1 MGRYLW
7 SFVNHL
13 SAEYRGYKRA
23 IKEFVGLDPERAAL
37 ESRRRLYE
45 YLIYCR
51 TYSTYWR
58 ERWPKEAMNF
68 RPEEA
73 EDVLALL
80 PRLGKKELR
89 EFLDELRIRPEARKA
104 GDGYPPIRNQ
114 RTLKSGGSTGVP
126 VMIYIDDVYMERNR
140 ATCDFFYSLCGLQ
153 PGEPFFYIWGS
164 PNELADIK
172 NSRKK
177 QLSSWLRGMRR
188 LPAFGLSPEKIHEI
202 RDELSG
208 QSDVRSAICFTSVLE
223 TVVTYAEKEELSLR
237 KLDRALTGG
246 GLLHPRLRELIL
258 KHFATEVFDT
268 YGSRDFGLMAHETPA
283 HDGLSVAEWFNKV
296 EVLDSAGRHVRAGEK
311 GEIHITAI
319 NNYSCALIKV
329 EMGDT
334 ARWYPDR
341 GRSPIPAPRLMELTG
356 RTVEHLSG
364 PNGVVID
371 PSAVIHIVG
380 AVIAP
385 AWLRK
390 FQLVQR
396 SPVRYVLR
404 TEGWGGAVAETELRE
419 LQTRLRAEL
428 ANLIGHPVELDVVVL
443 DEIPPLR
450 SGKHQYC
457 LKEFEETQNVSRV

>member
-1 MGRYLW
+1 LRNCLEALR
-7 SFVNHL
+7 V
-13 SAEYRGYKRA
+13 A
-23 IKEFVGLDPERAAL
+23 PETRN
-37 ESRRRLYE
+37 
-45 YLIYCR
+45 
-51 TYSTYWR
+51 
-58 ERWPKEAMNF
+58 P
-68 RPEEA
+68 
-73 EDVLALL
+73 
-80 PRLGKKELR
+80 
-89 EFLDELRIRPEARKA
+89 
-104 GDGYPPIRNQ
+104 GDGYPDIRGQ

-126 VMIYIDDVYMERNR
+126 VAIYIDDGYMERNR
-140 ATCDFFYSLCGLQ
+140 ATCDFFYALCGLQ

-188 LPAFGLSPEKIHEI
+188 LPAFSLSPEKIREI
-202 RDELSG
+202 GDELSS
-208 QSDVRSAICFTSVLE
+208 QRDVRSAICFTSVIE
-223 TVVTYAEKEELSLR
+223 TVVRYAEKEGLPLR

-246 GLLHPRLRELIL
+246 GLLHPQLRDLIL
-258 KHFATEVFDT
+258 KHLAAEVFDT

-283 HDGLSVAEWFNKV
+283 HDGLSVAAWFNKV
-296 EVLDSAGRHVRAGEK
+296 EALDYKGRHVMPGEK

-334 ARWYPDR
+334 ARWYPDP
-341 GRSPIPAPRLMELTG
+341 GRNPIPTPRLTELTG

-380 AVIAP
+380 VVIAP
-385 AWLRK
+385 TWLRK

-396 SPVRYVLR
+396 SPVSYVLR
-404 TEGWGGAVAETELRE
+404 TESWGGEIAEAQLRE
-419 LQTRLRAEL
+419 LQTKLSKEL
-428 ANLIGHPVELDVVVL
+428 TQLVRQQVELDVVVL
-443 DEIPPLR
+443 DEIPLLR

-457 LKEFEETQNVSRV
+457 LKEFDEPEDISRN